1 MSGGI
6 IFDIRRYSVHDGPGI
21 RTTVF
26 FKGCPLNCLWCHNP
40 ESIMLEPQPIKRC
53 RQLNGNKEWVDEMV
67 GRQYSAAEV
76 IEIIGR
82 DLLFFEESGGGV
94 TFSGGEPLLQPAF
107 LLELL
112 SLCREAGIHTA
123 VDTSGHA
130 SAEAFKEMAAQ
141 TDLLLF
147 DIKTTS
153 NQKHREFTGVGNE
166 LILSNFYSLNG
177 KGPAVI
183 VRIPVIPGFNSTFEE
198 MQAIVKVLKSSQ
210 ARIEAVNLLPYHKLG
225 RQKYEALGMQQ
236 PPVFKP
242 ENTPEQMQQ
251 LMGVFEQAGYKVKV
265 GG

>member
-1 MSGGI
+1 MSSGI
-6 IFDIRRYSVHDGPGI
+6 LFDLRRYSVHDGPGI

-40 ESIMLEPQPIKRC
+40 ESILPEPQPIKRC
-53 RQLNGNKEWVDEMV
+53 QQLNGQKEWIQEMV
-67 GRQYSAAEV
+67 GRPYSAGEV
-76 IEIIGR
+76 MEVIGR

-94 TFSGGEPLLQPAF
+94 TFSGGEPLQQLGF

-112 SLCREAGIHTA
+112 ALCREAGIHTT

-130 SAEAFKEMAAQ
+130 SAEAFKEVAAL

-147 DIKTTS
+147 DIKTTD
-153 NQKHREFTGVGNE
+153 NKKHEEFIGVGNK
-166 LILSNFYSLNG
+166 LVISNFKSLNG

-183 VRIPVIPGFNSTFEE
+183 VRIPVIPGFNSTLEE
-198 MQAIVKVLKSSQ
+198 MQAISNLLKSSQ
-210 ARIEAVNLLPYHKLG
+210 ARIEAVNLLPYHHLG

-236 PPVFKP
+236 PPALKP
-242 ENTPEQMQQ
+242 ETTPEQMKE
-251 LMGVFEQAGYKVKV
+251 LMKVLEEAGFKVKQ